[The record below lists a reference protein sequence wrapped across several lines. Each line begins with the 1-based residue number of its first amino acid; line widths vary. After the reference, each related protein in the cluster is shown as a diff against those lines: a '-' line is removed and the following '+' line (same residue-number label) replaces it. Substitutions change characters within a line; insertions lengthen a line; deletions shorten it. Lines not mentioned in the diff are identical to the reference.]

1 MSKARVNMKL
11 DSDNWIKLQN
21 LAAIQ
26 NSSCTAIIDQLIDAY
41 VNEKLPDNYEQRIQ
55 EQIYST
61 LDTAISDHAINRI
74 SELVAVKLG
83 FYKADNQPYA
93 IEDTEDTDSTENT
106 ENTENTDSTEDTD
119 STVKKTKK
127 NKKVENEVIAIVKSP
142 DTDSTDNTDKTEA
155 EINIARFQK
164 HRAASNKIS
173 RPDSYVASQEN
184 LARQTIRRYRKGER
198 KPKQVFVDKWGLNW
212 DGSAWCLN

>member
-1 MSKARVNMKL
+1 MKL
-11 DSDNWIKLQN
+11 DSDNWVKLQN

-55 EQIYST
+55 EQVYST
-61 LDTAISDHAINRI
+61 LDSVISDQALNRI

-83 FYKADNQPYA
+83 FCKAGNEPYA
-93 IEDTEDTDSTENT
+93 VDDPFDTAKTDNT
-106 ENTENTDSTEDTD
+106 VEKT
-119 STVKKTKK
+119 KKTKA
-127 NKKVENEVIAIVKSP
+127 NKKTENQVIAIVKSP
-142 DTDSTDNTDKTEA
+142 NTDKTDDTVKTEA

-173 RPDSYVASQEN
+173 RPDSYVAGQEG
-184 LARQTIRRYRKGER
+184 LARQTVRRYRKGER
-198 KPKQVFVDKWGLNW
+198 KPKQAFVDKWGLNW
-212 DGSAWCLN
+212 DSSAWCLN